1 MYEASEN
8 DEISIIA
15 IGFYTNEPNYM
26 NQLDVTTYRT
36 QYEVCK

>member
-1 MYEASEN
+1 MYKASEN
-8 DEISIIA
+8 DEILIIA

-26 NQLDVTTYRT
+26 NHLNVTYTQT